1 MPPSPTHT
9 AILLHPHARV
19 PEFRGPTSSGS
30 VLWKPYTDYRVTSDL
45 RHVVWPVDLVF
56 EPEIPVRTF
65 ILDGVLVPGD
75 FVPGSGP
82 DQHVATLFEDGS
94 CAIHPANAPPA
105 SRILV
110 KDDFG
115 IRHTDA
121 TDAPPSPAP
130 DPFGRTGL
138 EHQGGLS
145 AYFKFQDIEGTRCAP
160 DKWTAFESPGKVDL
174 VAHAR
179 HGSFAERMLN
189 DAFRHMREAG
199 NRILNLEQGED
210 RNAALQA
217 VEAAMDHLRSVI
229 QDEDGPKN
237 RIADMDGLWVYNGK
251 TRWTLFFNHID
262 VMRFSPDGKH
272 LAVVGERTGWRVTI
286 DDQPGPGF
294 DRIAGFRWLDPDRCG
309 YIGFRDGRI
318 WRVTVEV

>member
-1 MPPSPTHT
+1 MSHPPAHT
-9 AILLHPHARV
+9 AILLHPHAHV
-19 PEFRGPTSSGS
+19 PWFKDHTSDFALWGPYASFQA
-30 VLWKPYTDYRVTSDL
+30 TSDL
-45 RHVVWPVDLVF
+45 RHVVWPVSLALGR
-56 EPEIPVRTF
+56 EIPIRKF

-82 DQHVATLFEDGS
+82 DGHVATLFEDGS
-94 CAIHPANAPPA
+94 CAIHPMSASPA
-105 SRILV
+105 SRFLV
-110 KDDFG
+110 DGMFS
-115 IRHTDA
+115 IRHANA

-130 DPFGRTGL
+130 DPFGRAGL

-160 DKWTAFESPGKVDL
+160 NLWTALESPGNVDL

-189 DAFRHMREAG
+189 NAFRHMREAE
-199 NRILNLEQGED
+199 NRILNLEQGKD

-217 VEAAMDHLRSVI
+217 VEAAMGRLHSVI
-229 QDEDGPKN
+229 QDEDGPKD
-237 RIADMDGLWVYNGK
+237 RIADMDGLWVYNEK
-251 TRWTLFFNHID
+251 TRWKHFFRAID
-262 VMRFSPDGKH
+262 AMRLSPDGKR
-272 LAVVGERTGWRVTI
+272 LAVVGERAGWRIAI

-294 DRIAGFRWLDPDRCG
+294 DRIAGFRWFDPDRCG
-309 YIGFRDGRI
+309 YLGFRDGRI